1 MDIIVVMKKI
11 GERTTG
17 DRIALLM
24 RERGRKQ
31 YELAQHLNKSA
42 SAGLDAALQS
52 LAELALDDFEDDDP
66 APAIQAELEQVRAN
80 LVKLTKAMA
89 KADDEYVMG
98 DMEEERYRPLVASL
112 RNRIDAAKRQ
122 AQELEQQLEQ
132 ERSRGSRRQRAEEVI
147 ARGQDVL
154 AAGGKDANVWLR
166 NHLRVWVR
174 DNRISWVELL

>member
-1 MDIIVVMKKI
+1 MDMIEVMKKI

-24 RERGRKQ
+24 R
-31 YELAQHLNKSA
+31 
-42 SAGLDAALQS
+42 
-52 LAELALDDFEDDDP
+52 
-66 APAIQAELEQVRAN
+66 
-80 LVKLTKAMA
+80 
-89 KADDEYVMG
+89 
-98 DMEEERYRPLVASL
+98 
-112 RNRIDAAKRQ
+112 
-122 AQELEQQLEQ
+122 